1 MKEDSFLF
9 WAASPRSRDLGLP
22 FCFRSSRNLVST
34 GYQSVVMDV
43 LVQNAI
49 SKDNVSIKV
58 RVIVYFRV
66 LDPKLAIIAVP
77 V

>member
-1 MKEDSFLF
+1 M
-9 WAASPRSRDLGLP
+9 DLP
-22 FCFRSSRNLVST
+22 S
-34 GYQSVVMDV
+34 
-43 LVQNAI
+43 QNVI

>member
-1 MKEDSFLF
+1 
-9 WAASPRSRDLGLP
+9 
-22 FCFRSSRNLVST
+22 
-34 GYQSVVMDV
+34 MDV